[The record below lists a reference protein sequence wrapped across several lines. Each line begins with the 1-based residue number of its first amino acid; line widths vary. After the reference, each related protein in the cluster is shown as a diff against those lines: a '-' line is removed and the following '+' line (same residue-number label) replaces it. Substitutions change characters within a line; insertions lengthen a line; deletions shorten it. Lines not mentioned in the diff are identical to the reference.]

1 MLPTLG
7 PQEMEL
13 IRFISDC
20 QNPMTTRE
28 VAESFGEPRGLARTT
43 VLTMLER
50 LRKKNFVVRT
60 DIKGIHHYS
69 SRISKGELLQGMVQ
83 NFVDQTLGG
92 SLSPFV
98 TYLTQEGNISE
109 AELAEF
115 KQLIEDLDR
124 NRAKRK
130 DD

>member
-1 MLPTLG
+1 
-7 PQEMEL
+7 
-13 IRFISDC
+13 
-20 QNPMTTRE
+20 
-28 VAESFGEPRGLARTT
+28 
-43 VLTMLER
+43 
-50 LRKKNFVVRT
+50 
-60 DIKGIHHYS
+60 
-69 SRISKGELLQGMVQ
+69 MVQ

-130 DD
+130 VD